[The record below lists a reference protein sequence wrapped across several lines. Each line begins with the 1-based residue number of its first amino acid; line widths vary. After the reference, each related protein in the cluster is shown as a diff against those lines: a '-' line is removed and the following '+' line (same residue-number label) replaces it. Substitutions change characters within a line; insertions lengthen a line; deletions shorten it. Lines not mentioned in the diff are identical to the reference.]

1 MLAVVDL
8 GFGFSICSDRAKAA
22 AAAALARALCTGSGP
37 LLLLLFLTGATDGAC
52 ALGFA
57 DDGALLL
64 LVLLLFDGFGSGN
77 LGFMPAGSS
86 KSFLSSSV
94 GLGSS
99 LGPMSEA
106 FEEVWEAKASNRSVA
121 AALSSSSLSE
131 GPGDAALGGPAR

>member
-37 LLLLLFLTGATDGAC
+37 LLLLLLFLTGAADGAC

-64 LVLLLFDGFGSGN
+64 LIVRRHLRIGDVDMPGRRCVHLRDGRSRHI
-77 LGFMPAGSS
+77 
-86 KSFLSSSV
+86 
-94 GLGSS
+94 S
-99 LGPMSEA
+99 L
-106 FEEVWEAKASNRSVA
+106 RSD
-121 AALSSSSLSE
+121 
-131 GPGDAALGGPAR
+131 G